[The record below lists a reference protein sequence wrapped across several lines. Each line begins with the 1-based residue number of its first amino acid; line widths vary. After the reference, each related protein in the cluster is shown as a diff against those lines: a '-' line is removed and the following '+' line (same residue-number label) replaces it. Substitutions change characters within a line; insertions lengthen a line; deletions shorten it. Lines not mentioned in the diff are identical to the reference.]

1 MKHLIYGIHAVNSHL
16 QIYAENV
23 SCFYCIK
30 GKKITKNLQFLINR
44 AKQKNIPIKT
54 INTIQFS
61 QILKSYGC
69 NDKIIHQGV
78 GIISDAKIKIYQESE
93 LLGLLKQVK
102 ENTFILVL
110 DCIQDPHNMG
120 ACIRTSDAVGVDFI
134 IFTKHKSVGINPVV
148 HKISCGASQNI
159 RLVEV
164 TNLVRTLQTLKKQGI
179 WLVGLSGDVQT
190 SLYDIDLTMPTA
202 LIVGNEGNGLRLST
216 RKTCDYL
223 AQLPMYGKIESLNIS
238 VAVGIS
244 MYELRRQR
252 NSSHPL

>member
-23 SCFYCIK
+23 SCFYYIK

-44 AKQKNIPIKT
+44 AEKKNIPIKM

-61 QILKSYGC
+61 QILKFYGC
-69 NDKIIHQGV
+69 NNKLIHQGV

-93 LLGLLKQVK
+93 LLELLKTIKQ
-102 ENTFILVL
+102 NAFILVL
-110 DCIQDPHNMG
+110 DHIQDPHNMG

-134 IFTKHKSVGINPVV
+134 IFTKNKSVGINPVV
-148 HKISCGASQNI
+148 HKVSSGASQSV

-164 TNLVRTLQTLKKQGI
+164 TNLVRTLQALKKQGV
-179 WLVGLSGDVQT
+179 WLVGLAGDVQK
-190 SLYDIDLTMPTA
+190 SLYDMDLTIPTA
-202 LIVGNEGNGLRLST
+202 LIVGNEGNGLRFST

-223 AQLPMYGKIESLNIS
+223 AHLPMYGKIESLNIS

-252 NSSHPL
+252 NSNH